1 MWQALGAIAV
11 PLLGVIA
18 TLFKG
23 TSRLSKRVDH
33 HADLLAK
40 LKDSGAAE
48 IGMQA
53 LLADEVRWLAEREA
67 RRHSRKLNVGNL
79 ILTLILFAGTTL
91 AIYYTW
97 TWVRRLSEDGPAW
110 LYVVSVAVLVIVA
123 LFLTV
128 ITAAAFTTL
137 YTPSKSD
144 VAKGAAGASA
154 SGSTEAGEGTG
165 GDSARDATA

>member
-40 LKDSGAAE
+40 LKGSGAAE
-48 IGMQA
+48 VGMQG
-53 LLADEVRWLAEREA
+53 LLAEEVEWLAEREA

-79 ILTLILFAGTTL
+79 VLTLILFVGTTL

-110 LYVVSVAVLVIVA
+110 LYVISVLVLIIVA

-144 VAKGAAGASA
+144 AAKDAAKATAG
-154 SGSTEAGEGTG
+154 GPTEAIDGTP
-165 GDSARDATA
+165 GDSAT